1 VTHDA
6 APSAT
11 HPDNVADELVIP
23 VSLPPIDPLVTAPL
37 GPSSFVRLLQCFG
50 PAAIAASVSIG
61 AGETILVVRAGAW
74 SAYQL
79 MWVIALSCL
88 CKGVF
93 LTYLLGR
100 YTVISGEPIAQRLSR
115 LPGPRGWFLWTVL
128 LLELVTAPL
137 YWTPIAKPC
146 GALVAHLL
154 LPSAWASPEV
164 QWWCQNLLATALVLA
179 AIKIGFGMS
188 FQNLEREQVILCG
201 VLVAGT
207 MAGTVLVFLQRPG
220 FVDAVLG
227 LIPAA
232 LSPAPWA
239 DKSFLDRPSLAI
251 ATLFA
256 YVGNTTLGYVV
267 YANWVGM
274 HRWGLTAHPRIDDI
288 VRRAAD
294 RPTLDH
300 LPTDPAEAR
309 ALRQTARLL
318 RWDAVTGALVVFF
331 VSASFL
337 ASGAAVLYPRQAAA
351 VAAGLPASSFAGWSL
366 LTDQATVWNEIH
378 PALVWVYYVVI
389 FVALWG
395 TLQSFPEIYIR
406 VAESFHQAM
415 RPGQRAPI
423 GLYQR
428 WIAAWMTT
436 ACLTLIWTGARF
448 ELMTEAVG
456 FITNGAGVALMMLAA
471 LYLDFRLPAPYRTR
485 RWVFWMAVA
494 SAVVLVAMSATSGVN
509 LWNKLAG

>member
-1 VTHDA
+1 VTHSEGQ
-6 APSAT
+6 SASESGI
-11 HPDNVADELVIP
+11 DADELTIP
-23 VSLPPIDPLVTAPL
+23 VSLPPIDPLVTEPL
-37 GPSSFVRLLQCFG
+37 GPSSFVRLLKCFG

-74 SAYQL
+74 SAYQM
-79 MWVIALSCL
+79 MWVVALSCL

-128 LLELVTAPL
+128 FLELLTAPL

-154 LPSAWASPEV
+154 LPTGWASPELL
-164 QWWCQNLLATALVLA
+164 WWFQNLLATALVLA

-220 FVDAVLG
+220 FLDALRG
-227 LIPAA
+227 LVPSP
-232 LSPAPWA
+232 LTPAPWA
-239 DKSFLDRPSLAI
+239 DPSFIERPSLAI

-274 HRWGLTAHPRIDDI
+274 HRWGLTAHPRIEEI
-288 VRRAAD
+288 VRYAAN

-300 LPTDPAEAR
+300 LPTDPAQAR

-318 RWDAVTGALVVFF
+318 RWDAVTGAVVVFL

-351 VAAGLPASSFAGWSL
+351 VTAGQKASSFDGWSL

-406 VAESFHQAM
+406 VSESFFQAM

-423 GLYQR
+423 ALYQR
-428 WIAAWMTT
+428 WIGAWMTV
-436 ACLTLIWTGARF
+436 ACLTLIWTGAKF
-448 ELMTEAVG
+448 QLMTDVVG
-456 FITNGAGVALMMLAA
+456 FITNGAGVTLMMLAA
-471 LYLDFRLPAPYRTR
+471 LYLDRRLPPAYRTR
-485 RWVFWMAVA
+485 SWVFWLSVV
-494 SAVVLVAMSATSGVN
+494 SAGVLVAISITSGVN
-509 LWNKLAG
+509 LWNKLVG